1 MIMGCAIADRDP
13 CEHHKCPT
21 GSKCKV
27 YEVTGE
33 TYCEASCD
41 LDNGGC
47 AANQTCSLQAE
58 ECIRAPCPP
67 EVQLCFIYVDSYS
80 YAMAWHYHYLTIAI
94 IMFLAYNICQVS
106 YLASS

>member
-47 AANQTCSLQAE
+47 AANQTCSLQAV

-67 EVQLCFIYVDSYS
+67 EVQ
-80 YAMAWHYHYLTIAI
+80 
-94 IMFLAYNICQVS
+94 CQ
-106 YLASS
+106 SSE